1 MILNFKSSAIL
12 AVALFVSAFT
22 IEKDKI
28 AYRLFDAK
36 GKTVSYKNMIEKAAK
51 ADVILFGEYHNNPIN
66 HWLQYELTKDI
77 FNFYNQKIILGAEMF
92 EADNQQV
99 LSDYISG
106 KIDEK
111 EFKEKCRLWPNYT
124 TDYKPLVEFA
134 KKHQLPFIATNVP
147 RKYASLLFKQGE
159 EALMQISD
167 EEKQWMAPLPFKYDS
182 TLKCYKNMLTMMG
195 EHANANMP
203 KAQALK
209 DATMSYF
216 LLKNLKPG
224 HTFIHYN
231 GSYHSNN
238 FESIYWYLKQE
249 RPDLKIVTIA
259 AVEQENLSKLEKENL
274 NLANFIICTPESMTK
289 TH

>member
-1 MILNFKSSAIL
+1 MKFSLKSIALIVIAAI
-12 AVALFVSAFT
+12 VSAFT
-22 IEKDKI
+22 IEKEKI
-28 AYRLFDAK
+28 AYRIFNAK
-36 GKTVSYKNMIEKAAK
+36 GKVVSYKNMLDKASK

-77 FNFYNQKIILGAEMF
+77 FYLYNEKIILGAEMF

-111 EFKEKCRLWPNYT
+111 EFKENCRLWPNYS

-134 KKHQLPFIATNVP
+134 KKYKLPFIATNVP
-147 RKYASLLFKQGE
+147 RKYANLLFKQGE
-159 EALMQISD
+159 EALFKISD

-182 TLKCYKNMLTMMG
+182 TLKCYKDMLTMMG
-195 EHANANMP
+195 EHSNSNMP

-216 LLKNLKPG
+216 LLKNLKPE
-224 HTFIHYN
+224 HTFIHFN

-249 RPDLKIVTIA
+249 RPDLKIITIA
-259 AVEQENLSKLEKENL
+259 SVEQDNLNKLYKENL
-274 NLANFIICTPESMTK
+274 NLADFIICSPESMTK

>member
-1 MILNFKSSAIL
+1 MKINFKSITLIVIA
-12 AVALFVSAFT
+12 AFFYAFT
-22 IEKDKI
+22 IEKEKL

-36 GKTVSYKNMIEKAAK
+36 GKIVSYKKMLDEASK

-77 FNFYNQKIILGAEMF
+77 FNHYNQKIILGAEMF

-111 EFKEKCRLWPNYT
+111 EFKEKCRLWPNYS

-159 EALMQISD
+159 EALMQISE
-167 EEKQWMAPLPFKYDS
+167 EEKKWMAPLPFKYDS
-182 TLKCYKNMLTMMG
+182 TLKCYKDMLTMMG
-195 EHANANMP
+195 EHSNCNMP

-209 DATMSYF
+209 DATMSNF

-249 RPDLKIVTIA
+249 RPDLRIITIA
-259 AVEQENLSKLEKENL
+259 AVEQENVSKLNKENY
-274 NLANFIICTPESMTK
+274 NLANYIICTPESMTK

>member
-1 MILNFKSSAIL
+1 MKITLKSSAIIL
-12 AVALFVSAFT
+12 VAAVVSAFT
-22 IEKDKI
+22 LEKDKI

-36 GKTVSYKNMIEKAAK
+36 GKAISYKNMLEKAAK

-77 FNFYNQKIILGAEMF
+77 YNLYNQKIILGAEMF

-99 LSDYISG
+99 LSDYVSG

-159 EALMQISD
+159 EALLQISD

-182 TLKCYKNMLTMMG
+182 TLKCYKDMLTMMG

-216 LLKNLKPG
+216 LLKNLNPG

-259 AVEQENLSKLEKENL
+259 AVEQDNLSKLEKENL
-274 NLANFIICTPESMTK
+274 NLADFIICTPESMTK

>member
-36 GKTVSYKNMIEKAAK
+36 GKTVSYKNMIEKVAK

-159 EALMQISD
+159 EALMQISN

-182 TLKCYKNMLTMMG
+182 TLKCYKNMLSMMG

-259 AVEQENLSKLEKENL
+259 AVEQENLSKLEKDNL
-274 NLANFIICTPESMTK
+274 NLADFIICTPESMTK

>member
-1 MILNFKSSAIL
+1 MA
-12 AVALFVSAFT
+12 ALVSAFT
-22 IEKDKI
+22 KEKEKI

-36 GKTVSYKNMIEKAAK
+36 GKVVSYKNMLDKASK

-77 FNFYNQKIILGAEMF
+77 FYLYNEKLILGAEMF
-92 EADNQQV
+92 EADNQKV
-99 LSDYISG
+99 LSDYILG
-106 KIDEK
+106 NIDEK
-111 EFKEKCRLWPNYT
+111 EFKEKCRLWPNYS

-134 KKHQLPFIATNVP
+134 KKHQLQFIATNVP
-147 RKYASLLFKQGE
+147 RKYSSLLFKQGE
-159 EALMQISD
+159 EALMQISE

-182 TLKCYKNMLTMMG
+182 TLKCYKDMLTIIG
-195 EHANANMP
+195 KHSNSNLP

-209 DATMSYF
+209 DASMSYF
-216 LLKNLKPG
+216 ILKNLKPE

-249 RPDLKIVTIA
+249 KPDLKIVTIA
-259 AVEQENLSKLEKENL
+259 AVEQVNPNKLDKENL
-274 NLANFIICTPESMTK
+274 NLADFIICTPESMTK

>member
-1 MILNFKSSAIL
+1 MKIIFKASTIIML
-12 AVALFVSAFT
+12 AAVVSGF
-22 IEKDKI
+22 IVDKQKI
-28 AYRLFDAK
+28 AYRIFDAK
-36 GKTVSYKNMIEKAAK
+36 GKTVSYKSMLEKAAK

-77 FNFYNQKIILGAEMF
+77 FNLYNQKIILGAEMF
-92 EADNQQV
+92 ETDNQQV
-99 LSDYISG
+99 LSDYVSG

-111 EFKEKCRLWPNYT
+111 EFKEKCRLWPNYS

-134 KKHQLPFIATNVP
+134 KKYKLPFIATNVP
-147 RKYASLLFKQGE
+147 RRYANLLYKQGE

-182 TLKCYKNMLTMMG
+182 TLKCYKDMLSMMG
-195 EHANANMP
+195 EHANPNMP

-216 LLKNLKPG
+216 ILRNLKNEY
-224 HTFIHYN
+224 TFIHFN

-249 RPDLKIVTIA
+249 KPDLKIVTIA
-259 AVEQENLSKLEKENL
+259 AVEQDNLSKLEKENL
-274 NLANFIICTPESMTK
+274 NLADFIICTPESMTK

>member
-1 MILNFKSSAIL
+1 MNVSLKSTTLVIIA
-12 AVALFVSAFT
+12 ALVSAFT

-28 AYRLFDAK
+28 AYRLFDSK
-36 GKTVSYKNMIEKAAK
+36 GKAVSYKNMLDKAAK

-77 FNFYNQKIILGAEMF
+77 FNLYNQKIILGAEMF

-99 LSDYISG
+99 LSDYVSG

-134 KKHQLPFIATNVP
+134 KKYNLPFVATNVP
-147 RKYASLLFKQGE
+147 RKYANLLFKQGE
-159 EALMQISD
+159 EVLMQISD

-182 TLKCYKNMLTMMG
+182 TLKCYKDMLTMMG

-216 LLKNLKPG
+216 LLKNLKPE

-259 AVEQENLSKLEKENL
+259 AVEQDNLSKLKKENL
-274 NLANFIICTPESMTK
+274 NLADFIICSPESMTK